1 MRTVAATLVTVI
13 LADRPLAALA
23 CATCAASAFGDRT
36 FNWSFLALMAT
47 PFLVAGVIGG
57 VIFHAYRRKHESGR

>member
-1 MRTVAATLVTVI
+1 MRTVVPAFVVCALAAL
-13 LADRPLAALA
+13 PGEALA

-36 FNWSFLALMAT
+36 FNWAFLGLMAA

-57 VIFHAYRRKHESGR
+57 VIVHAYRRRHEPGR

>member
-1 MRTVAATLVTVI
+1 MRAATALWTAI
-13 LADRPLAALA
+13 LAGRPLEALA

-47 PFLVAGVIGG
+47 PFVVAGVIGG
-57 VIFHAYRRKHESGR
+57 VIFHAYRRKHDSGR

>member
-1 MRTVAATLVTVI
+1 MRTVVPAFVVCALAAL
-13 LADRPLAALA
+13 PGEALA

-36 FNWSFLALMAT
+36 FNWAFLGLMAA

-57 VIFHAYRRKHESGR
+57 VIFHAYRRSHEPGR